1 LLWLNSLFL
10 LWLAFIPFP
19 TALMGDFPGERIA
32 VIGYGTVT
40 TLAGVSFT
48 FMRYYAFYLANLVD
62 ETIDR
67 SAEIRD
73 VEKRAESDSSCYR
86 RIAGFRRHKAF
97 NCSLCHSPLDVL
109 YSKQARKRC
118 KLKADW
124 TPSVMAIHHF
134 QPTHYHTTIGSH
146 EPVLRVGNGDTVIT
160 TTVDAMG
167 KDANEVQVTSE
178 GNPQTGPFYVTD
190 AEPGDTLVVRLD
202 RIMPSRAIGYT
213 GSVVAVNVV
222 DPSYVSELP
231 ERELAEWRVDNER
244 GTATLIKPETKLGN
258 LTIPLAPMLGCFGVA
273 PPGGQAIS
281 TATSADH
288 GGNMDYRG
296 FVAGVTVYLPV
307 FVPGALLHVGDGH
320 GTQGDGEIVGTG
332 IEISMEVQFTV
343 QVIKGKR
350 IRWPRGENAEYIFA
364 VGNARPL
371 DQATQHATTEM
382 LRWLKED
389 YGLNA
394 KSASLLLGQCV
405 EYDLGNVF
413 DPAYTMVCKVRKA
426 LLRFS

>member
-1 LLWLNSLFL
+1 
-10 LWLAFIPFP
+10 
-19 TALMGDFPGERIA
+19 
-32 VIGYGTVT
+32 
-40 TLAGVSFT
+40 
-48 FMRYYAFYLANLVD
+48 
-62 ETIDR
+62 
-67 SAEIRD
+67 
-73 VEKRAESDSSCYR
+73 
-86 RIAGFRRHKAF
+86 
-97 NCSLCHSPLDVL
+97 
-109 YSKQARKRC
+109 
-118 KLKADW
+118 
-124 TPSVMAIHHF
+124 MAIHHF
-134 QPTHYHTTIGSH
+134 RPTHYHTAIGSH

-160 TTVDAMG
+160 TTVDGMG
-167 KDANEVQVTSE
+167 KDASEVQVTPE
-178 GNPQTGPFYVTD
+178 GNPQTGPFYVAD

-202 RIMPSRAIGYT
+202 RIVPSRSIGYT

-222 DPSYVSELP
+222 DPSYVGELP
-231 ERELAEWRVDNER
+231 ERELAEWRVDNGP

-296 FVAGVTVYLPV
+296 FVAGVTVYFPV

-320 GTQGDGEIVGTG
+320 ATQGDGEIVGTG

-389 YGLNA
+389 YGLNTT
-394 KSASLLLGQCV
+394 SASLLLGQCV
-405 EYDLGNVF
+405 EYDLGNIF